1 MGRRR
6 AGAKA
11 DRSYCSE
18 GETRESKAGTL
29 ASLEKASYPGGSI
42 WHEQD
47 ACGTMQAELHGDSPL
62 QGVKC
67 SLGVSG

>member
-18 GETRESKAGTL
+18 GETRESKAGTP
-29 ASLEKASYPGGSI
+29 ASLEK
-42 WHEQD
+42 
-47 ACGTMQAELHGDSPL
+47 
-62 QGVKC
+62 
-67 SLGVSG
+67 VS